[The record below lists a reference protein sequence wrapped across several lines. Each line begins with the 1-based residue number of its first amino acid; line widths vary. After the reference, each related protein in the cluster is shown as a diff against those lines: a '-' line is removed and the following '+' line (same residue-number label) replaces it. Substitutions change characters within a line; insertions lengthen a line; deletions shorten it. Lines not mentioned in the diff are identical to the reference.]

1 MCWCMFFFVRLLAAV
16 GFAVHLTDIIDVG
29 ILVRIAIVIVAK
41 LADDYTAFL
50 SPFRLAKLYPSAD
63 IVQNLPVRV
72 GWMTSDR
79 VDDP

>member
-1 MCWCMFFFVRLLAAV
+1 VRLRAAV
-16 GFAVHLTDIIDVG
+16 GFAVHLANIIDVG

-50 SPFRLAKLYPSAD
+50 SPFRLAKLHPSAD

-72 GWMTSDR
+72 GWIVLGR
-79 VDDP
+79 RWKRGIG